1 VIAPLIAPVIALSLA
16 LSWVQVQSDSFVVK
30 SSVGEARARRVLSE
44 LESFRELI
52 GTTIAFKKVQLPELP
67 VEVLLIG
74 DEDQFRDLS
83 PEYNGKKVK
92 VSGYYERGQDRD
104 FIVLSAAATGNLTHV
119 VYHELTHY
127 FLTRSLEPRP
137 AWLNEG
143 LAEYFATA
151 EIDDDTI
158 YLGGLSQLR
167 VNLLKTHRLL
177 PLKDFLSVDD
187 QSPYYN
193 ELEKANVFYAQAWA
207 FVHFLTHGPYKD
219 DFGRYLEALGHKEV
233 SFSDYVKA
241 DLRTLEIEFGN
252 YLRLGIRAA
261 QRDRVKIQPDGWTM
275 SMKPIAHAD
284 VDLSITEIFLS
295 AGNVDK
301 ARQYLDRVVGMDDEF
316 PRASYYRGVLARIK
330 GGNDAREYFIDAL
343 LDLNLGPR
351 AAVHLVQL
359 RELQIPA
366 ARRALELAAANGTHM
381 ADVYWALS
389 EIYLDD
395 ARRAQELMRLSQAK
409 PAIAPNPPPVN
420 AVEPEPTYIP
430 YTSVDAGHFKYEF
443 LSVSGAGP
451 RTQTIVP
458 PYFPPELLNERLAG
472 KVIVD
477 VQVSETGEVGG
488 LWLISSSP
496 EVFSALAT
504 AAVRDWKFEPVAT
517 KIRIVVHFIP

>member
-1 VIAPLIAPVIALSLA
+1 VVFPFIALSLA
-16 LSWVQVQSDSFVVK
+16 LSWIQVQSDVFVVK
-30 SSVGEARARRVLSE
+30 SSVGEARATRVLRE

-67 VEVLLIG
+67 IEVLLIG
-74 DEDQFRDLS
+74 DEAQFRDLS
-83 PEYNGKKVK
+83 PEYNGKKVR

-104 FIVLSAAATGNLTHV
+104 FIVLSANATGNLTHV

-127 FLTRSLEPRP
+127 FLTRSLQPRP
-137 AWLNEG
+137 TWLNEG

-151 EIDDDTI
+151 EIDDDAI

-167 VNLLKTHRLL
+167 LDLLKRNRLL

-207 FVHFLTHGPYKD
+207 FVHFLTHGPYKE
-219 DFGRYLEALGHKEV
+219 DFGRYLEALGHREV
-233 SFSDYVKA
+233 EFKDYVKT
-241 DLRTLEIEFGN
+241 DLRTLELDFEN

-261 QRDRVKIQPDGWTM
+261 QRDRVNIHPDGWTM
-275 SMKPIAHAD
+275 SVKPIAQPE

-295 AGNVDK
+295 AGDFDK
-301 ARQYLDRVVGMDDEF
+301 AREYLDRVVGMDEEF

-330 GGNDAREYFIDAL
+330 GANDAREYFIDAL

-395 ARRAQELMRLSQAK
+395 ARRAQELLRLSQVK
-409 PAIAPNPPPVN
+409 PVIAPNPPPVKE
-420 AVEPEPTYIP
+420 VEPEPAYIP
-430 YTSVDAGHFKYEF
+430 YATVDNEHFKYE
-443 LSVSGAGP
+443 LMSVSGGGP
-451 RTQTIVP
+451 QTQMIVP
-458 PYFPPELLNERLAG
+458 PYFPQELLNERLTG
-472 KVIVD
+472 KVVVD
-477 VQVSETGEVGG
+477 VQISERGEVGG

-504 AAVRDWKFEPVAT
+504 AAVRDWKFEPVST
-517 KIRIVVHFIP
+517 KIRIVVHFMP